1 MMKTFFE
8 DVNYPKGSNL
18 DHAASKGLDVMH
30 KMEVPLA
37 LRSGEGVKIIIRK
50 TFLIV

>member
-1 MMKTFFE
+1 MKTFFE

-37 LRSGEGVKIIIRK
+37 LPSWDRLRIIIRK
-50 TFLIV
+50 SFHIV

>member
-1 MMKTFFE
+1 MKTFFE

-30 KMEVPLA
+30 KM
-37 LRSGEGVKIIIRK
+37 
-50 TFLIV
+50 

>member
-1 MMKTFFE
+1 MKTFFE
-8 DVNYPKGSNL
+8 DVIYPKGSNL

-37 LRSGEGVKIIIRK
+37 LRSGEGVKIITRK